1 MLPSR
6 RPARRPLT
14 ALAALVAAATL
25 ALSACSGDTTTSD
38 AGAEGSGEPAGSSA
52 TAAERVV
59 STDQGEVSVP
69 TDPQRVVVLNH
80 ALAGYLYA
88 LDVPVLA
95 TVPEVTDDPEPAFS
109 PLWAQEA
116 EDDGT
121 ELLEWSADGFNLEA
135 ILALQPDLIVGG
147 GWGFPL
153 KQATDVY
160 DGLSRIAPTVLV
172 SGTYTTWQEQFAFLA
187 EDVFYDAATYD
198 ELAAGYEDRLAEV
211 RDAITVPA
219 GETAFLARTAE
230 GTTYALQEGEGLP
243 AIFERLGF
251 AVQPIQE
258 QTGAEPYTPGGDMF
272 EVSAEQVTSVVTA
285 PNVFVIGFNGAEVD
299 LDALAAD
306 PVFAG
311 LPSFAA
317 GNAHEL
323 PTWTIRSDYHE
334 AMALLDVVE
343 EQFS

>member
-1 MLPSR
+1 MLPAR
-6 RPARRPLT
+6 RPTRRPLT

-25 ALSACSGDTTTSD
+25 ALSACSGGTTTSD
-38 AGAEGSGEPAGSSA
+38 AGPEGSDAPTGSSS
-52 TAAERVV
+52 AERVV
-59 STDQGEVSVP
+59 ATDQGDVTVP

-116 EDDGT
+116 EADGT

-135 ILALQPDLIVGG
+135 ILALEPDLIVGG

-160 DGLSRIAPTVLV
+160 DGLSQIAPTVLV
-172 SGTYTTWQEQFAFLA
+172 SGTYTTWQEQLAFLA
-187 EDVFYDAATYD
+187 EDVFDDAATYE

-306 PVFAG
+306 PVFAA

-317 GNAHEL
+317 GTAHEL